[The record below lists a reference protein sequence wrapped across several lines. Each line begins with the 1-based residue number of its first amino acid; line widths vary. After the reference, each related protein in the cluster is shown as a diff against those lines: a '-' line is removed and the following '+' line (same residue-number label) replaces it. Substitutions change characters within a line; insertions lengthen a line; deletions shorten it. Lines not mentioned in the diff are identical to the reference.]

1 MMNKTDSD
9 KLKIK
14 LKKIYGYENF
24 RPGQEDIIETILEKK
39 NVLAVMPTG
48 AGKSLC
54 YQLPAIISDFSSIVV
69 SPLLALM
76 DDQVDGLEA
85 LGLSVSAIH
94 SGKDRETNILDWKKF
109 ASGNAK
115 IMYLSPERLMQERM
129 IKALKKLNVGLFVID
144 EAHCISKWGAD
155 FRPQYSELSQL
166 KIHFPNANIAA
177 FTATADKATREDIVS
192 QLSEKDFKTI
202 VKGFDRPN
210 LSLSVIEK
218 SDIKNLLAS
227 MLQSK
232 KGQSGIIYCLSRN
245 EVDTTALFLKERGF
259 NAIAYHAGKST
270 QDRKQAQNRFMT
282 ETAMV
287 MVATIAFGMGVDKPD
302 IRFVFHASLPGSIEA
317 FYQEIGRAGRDG
329 EPSETIMFYGLQ
341 DLIKRQRMIFEG
353 DEKAEF
359 KFLEYKRLETLIG
372 YCETASCRRKA
383 LLSHFD
389 EDIDEC
395 GNCDNCLEKPLV
407 VDYTSEAKLVIQT
420 IKLTGQ
426 FFGAAHI
433 VDVLRGSETAKIKD
447 RGHDKLETF
456 RSMSHYP
463 KTFISSLIRLLVA
476 FGALKIDFAKYGALA
491 ISDTANEIYD
501 GDTPFEAKKIVLVQE
516 KVKSK
521 ASTVREDVKI
531 ENQDLL
537 QILKNLRLDLATEK
551 KVPAYVIFP
560 DKTLHQMANAKP
572 VTKEDFLNISG
583 VGEKKLEEY
592 FKPFSKTITDF
603 LAME

>member
-1 MMNKTDSD
+1 MNKRELDN
-9 KLKIK
+9 LKNN

-24 RPGQEDIIETILEKK
+24 RSGQESIIKAILAKK

-54 YQLPAIISDFSSIVV
+54 YQLPAIVSDFSTIVV
-69 SPLLALM
+69 SPLLALI
-76 DDQVDGLEA
+76 DDQVASLTA
-85 LGLSVSAIH
+85 LGLSVSSIH
-94 SGKDRETNILDWKKF
+94 SGKDRETNIVEWKKF
-109 ASGNAK
+109 TSGFSK
-115 IMYLSPERLMQERM
+115 LVYMSPERLMEERM
-129 IKALKKLNVGLFVID
+129 INALQKLNIGLFVID
-144 EAHCISKWGAD
+144 EAHCISKWGPD

-166 KIHFPNANIAA
+166 KKHFPNATVAA
-177 FTATADKATREDIVS
+177 FTATADKATREDIVT
-192 QLSEKDFKTI
+192 QLSDKNFKTI

-210 LSLSVIEK
+210 LSLNVVEK
-218 SDIKNLLAS
+218 SDIKNALAS
-227 MLQSK
+227 ILMSK

-245 EVDTTALFLKERGF
+245 EVDTTALFLKEKGF
-259 NAIAYHAGKST
+259 NAIAYHAGKSA

-282 ETAMV
+282 ERATI

-302 IRFVFHASLPGSIEA
+302 IRFVIHASLPGSIEA

-329 EPSETIMFYGLQ
+329 QPSETIMFYGLQ

-353 DEKAEF
+353 QKKGDF
-359 KFLEYKRLETLIG
+359 QFLEYKRLETLLG

-389 EDIDEC
+389 ENIDEC

-407 VDYTSEAKLVIQT
+407 VDYSREAKLVIQT

-433 VDVLRGSETAKIKD
+433 SDILRGSETAKIKE
-447 RGHDKLETF
+447 RFHDKLETF
-456 RSMSHYP
+456 YSMPHYP

-476 FGALKIDFAKYGALA
+476 FGALKIDFAKYGALT
-491 ISDTANEIYD
+491 ISDIAEQIYK
-501 GDTPFEAKKIVLVQE
+501 GKTIFEAKKIFVGQNKAVSKHSTTRE
-516 KVKSK
+516 EVKV
-521 ASTVREDVKI
+521 

-537 QILKNLRLDLATEK
+537 QILKNLRLDIATEK
-551 KVPAYVIFP
+551 NVPAYVIFP

-572 VTKEDFLNISG
+572 TTKEEFLNISG

-592 FKPFSKTITDF
+592 FKPFSETVVDF
-603 LAME
+603 LATE

>member
-1 MMNKTDSD
+1 MNNTDSD
-9 KLKIK
+9 HLKTK
-14 LKKIYGYENF
+14 LKKIYGYDKF
-24 RPGQEDIIETILEKK
+24 RPGQEGIIETILDKK

-54 YQLPAIISDFSSIVV
+54 YQLPAIVSDFSTIVV
-69 SPLLALM
+69 SPLLALI
-76 DDQVDGLEA
+76 DDQVAGLTA
-85 LGLSVSAIH
+85 LGVTVSSIH
-94 SGKDRETNILDWKKF
+94 SGKDRESNIVEWKKF
-109 ASGNAK
+109 ASGISK
-115 IMYLSPERLMQERM
+115 LVYMSPERLMQERM
-129 IKALKKLNVGLFVID
+129 IKALQKLNIGLFVID
-144 EAHCISKWGAD
+144 EAHCISKWGPD

-166 KIHFPNANIAA
+166 KNHFPNATIAA
-177 FTATADKATREDIVS
+177 FTATADRATREDIVT
-192 QLSEKDFKTI
+192 QLSDKDFKTI

-210 LSLSVIEK
+210 LSLNVAEK
-218 SDIKNLLAS
+218 SDIKNALAS
-227 MLQSK
+227 ILLSK

-245 EVDTTALFLKERGF
+245 EVDTTALFLKEKGF
-259 NAIAYHAGKST
+259 NAIPYHAGKST
-270 QDRKQAQNRFMT
+270 QDRKKAQNRFMT
-282 ETAMV
+282 ESATI

-302 IRFVFHASLPGSIEA
+302 IRFVIHASLPGSIEA

-353 DEKAEF
+353 DEKGDF

-389 EDIDEC
+389 ENIDDC
-395 GNCDNCLEKPLV
+395 GNCDNCLEKPPV

-433 VDVLRGSETAKIKD
+433 VDVLRGSGSAKIKE
-447 RGHDKLETF
+447 RGHDQLETF
-456 RSMSHYP
+456 CSMPHYP

-491 ISDTANEIYD
+491 ISDAAEEIYK
-501 GDTPFEAKKIVLVQE
+501 GNTVFEAKKIVVGQNKATSKSSTTRE
-516 KVKSK
+516 EVKV
-521 ASTVREDVKI
+521 

-551 KVPAYVIFP
+551 NVPAYIIFP

-572 VTKEDFLNISG
+572 TTKEEFLNISG

-592 FKPFSKTITDF
+592 FKPFSETVTDF
-603 LAME
+603 LATE

>member
-1 MMNKTDSD
+1 
-9 KLKIK
+9 
-14 LKKIYGYENF
+14 
-24 RPGQEDIIETILEKK
+24 
-39 NVLAVMPTG
+39 
-48 AGKSLC
+48 
-54 YQLPAIISDFSSIVV
+54 
-69 SPLLALM
+69 
-76 DDQVDGLEA
+76 
-85 LGLSVSAIH
+85 
-94 SGKDRETNILDWKKF
+94 
-109 ASGNAK
+109 
-115 IMYLSPERLMQERM
+115 MQERM
-129 IKALKKLNVGLFVID
+129 IKALQKSNIGLFVID
-144 EAHCISKWGAD
+144 EAHCISKWGPD

-166 KIHFPNANIAA
+166 KKHFPNANIAA
-177 FTATADKATREDIVS
+177 FTATADKATREDIVT
-192 QLSEKDFKTI
+192 QLSDKGFKTI

-218 SDIKNLLAS
+218 IDIKNSLAS

-245 EVDTTALFLKERGF
+245 EVDTTTLFLKDKGF

-270 QDRKQAQNRFMT
+270 QDRKKAQNRFMT
-282 ETAMV
+282 EAATV

-329 EPSETIMFYGLQ
+329 EPSETVMFYGLQ

-353 DEKAEF
+353 DEKADF

-426 FFGAAHI
+426 FFGTTHI

-447 RGHDKLETF
+447 RGHEKLETF
-456 RSMSHYP
+456 CSMPHFP

-491 ISDTANEIYD
+491 ISDIANKIYE
-501 GDTPFEAKKIVLVQE
+501 GNTPFEAKKIVVGQE

-521 ASTVREDVKI
+521 ASIVREEVKI

-560 DKTLHQMANAKP
+560 DKTLHQMANKKP
-572 VTKEDFLNISG
+572 TTREDFLNISG

-592 FKPFSKTITDF
+592 FKLFSKTITDF
-603 LAME
+603 LATE

>member
-1 MMNKTDSD
+1 MNKTDLD
-9 KLKIK
+9 YLKIK
-14 LKKIYGYENF
+14 LKKIYGYEKF

-54 YQLPAIISDFSSIVV
+54 YQLPAIVSDFSSIVV

-85 LGLSVSAIH
+85 LGLSVSSIH
-94 SGKDRETNILDWKKF
+94 SGKDREFNISEWKKF
-109 ASGNAK
+109 ASGHTK
-115 IMYLSPERLMQERM
+115 IMYLSPERLMQDRM
-129 IKALKKLNVGLFVID
+129 IKALQKLNVGLFVID
-144 EAHCISKWGAD
+144 EAHCISKWGPD
-155 FRPQYSELSQL
+155 FRPQYSELSHL
-166 KIHFPNANIAA
+166 KKHFPNANIAA
-177 FTATADKATREDIVS
+177 FTATADKATREDIVT
-192 QLSEKDFKTI
+192 QLSDKNFKTI

-210 LSLSVIEK
+210 LSLSVTEK
-218 SDIKNLLAS
+218 TDIKNSLAS

-245 EVDTTALFLKERGF
+245 EVDTTTFFLKDKGF

-270 QDRKQAQNRFMT
+270 EDRKQAQNRFMT
-282 ETAMV
+282 ETATV
-287 MVATIAFGMGVDKPD
+287 MVATIAFGMGIDKPD

-353 DEKAEF
+353 DEKADF

-395 GNCDNCLEKPLV
+395 GNCDNCVEKPLV

-426 FFGAAHI
+426 FFGATHI
-433 VDVLRGSETAKIKD
+433 VDVLRGSETAKIKA
-447 RGHDKLETF
+447 RGHNKLETF
-456 RSMSHYP
+456 CSMPQFP

-491 ISDTANEIYD
+491 ISDIANKIYE
-501 GDTPFEAKKIVLVQE
+501 GNTPFEAKKIVIGQE
-516 KVKSK
+516 KVKST
-521 ASTVREDVKI
+521 ASTVREEVKI

-560 DKTLHQMANAKP
+560 DKTLHQMANTKP
-572 VTKEDFLNISG
+572 KTREDFLNISG

-592 FKPFSKTITDF
+592 FKLFSKTIIDF
-603 LAME
+603 LATE

>member
-1 MMNKTDSD
+1 MNKRELDN
-9 KLKIK
+9 LKNN

-24 RPGQEDIIETILEKK
+24 RSGQESIIKAILAKK

-54 YQLPAIISDFSSIVV
+54 YQLPAIVSDFSTIVI
-69 SPLLALM
+69 SPLLALI
-76 DDQVDGLEA
+76 DDQVASLTA
-85 LGLSVSAIH
+85 LGLSVSSIH
-94 SGKDRETNILDWKKF
+94 SGKDRETNIVEWKKF
-109 ASGNAK
+109 TSGFSK
-115 IMYLSPERLMQERM
+115 LVYMSPERLMEERM
-129 IKALKKLNVGLFVID
+129 INALQKLNIGLFVID
-144 EAHCISKWGAD
+144 EAHCISKWGPD

-166 KIHFPNANIAA
+166 KKHFPHATVAA
-177 FTATADKATREDIVS
+177 FTATADKATREDIVT
-192 QLSEKDFKTI
+192 QLSDKDFKTI

-210 LSLSVIEK
+210 LSLNVAEK
-218 SDIKNLLAS
+218 SDIKNALAS
-227 MLQSK
+227 ILMSK

-245 EVDTTALFLKERGF
+245 EVDTTALFLKEKGF
-259 NAIAYHAGKST
+259 NAIAYHAGKSA

-282 ETAMV
+282 ERATI

-302 IRFVFHASLPGSIEA
+302 IRFVIHASLPGSIEA

-329 EPSETIMFYGLQ
+329 QPSETIMFYGLQ

-353 DEKAEF
+353 QKKGDF
-359 KFLEYKRLETLIG
+359 QFLEYKRLETLLG

-389 EDIDEC
+389 ENIDEC

-407 VDYTSEAKLVIQT
+407 VDYTREAKLVIQT

-433 VDVLRGSETAKIKD
+433 SDILRGSESAKIKE
-447 RGHDKLETF
+447 RYHDKLETF
-456 RSMSHYP
+456 YSMPHYP

-476 FGALKIDFAKYGALA
+476 FGALKIDFAKYGALT
-491 ISDTANEIYD
+491 ISDIAEQIYK
-501 GDTPFEAKKIVLVQE
+501 GKTIFEAKKIFVGQNKAASKYSTIREEV
-516 KVKSK
+516 KV
-521 ASTVREDVKI
+521 

-537 QILKNLRLDLATEK
+537 QILKNLRLDIAKEK
-551 KVPAYVIFP
+551 NVPAYVIFP
-560 DKTLHQMANAKP
+560 DKTLHQMANTKP
-572 VTKEDFLNISG
+572 TTKEEFLNISG

-592 FKPFSKTITDF
+592 FKPFSETVVDF
-603 LAME
+603 LATE

>member
-1 MMNKTDSD
+1 MNKTDLD
-9 KLKIK
+9 YLKIK
-14 LKKIYGYENF
+14 LKKIYGYEKF

-54 YQLPAIISDFSSIVV
+54 YQLPAIVSDFSSIVV

-85 LGLSVSAIH
+85 LGISVSSIH
-94 SGKDRETNILDWKKF
+94 SGKDRETNILEWKKF
-109 ASGNAK
+109 ASGHTK

-129 IKALKKLNVGLFVID
+129 MKALQKLNVGLFVID
-144 EAHCISKWGAD
+144 EAHCISKWGPD
-155 FRPQYSELSQL
+155 FRPQYSELSHL
-166 KIHFPNANIAA
+166 KKHFPNANIAA
-177 FTATADKATREDIVS
+177 FTATADKATREDIVA
-192 QLSEKDFKTI
+192 QLSYKDFKTI

-218 SDIKNLLAS
+218 TDIKNLLAR

-232 KGQSGIIYCLSRN
+232 KEQSGIIYCLSRN
-245 EVDTTALFLKERGF
+245 EVDTTTLYLKDKGF

-270 QDRKQAQNRFMT
+270 EDRKKAQNRFMT
-282 ETAMV
+282 ETATV

-302 IRFVFHASLPGSIEA
+302 IRFVFHSSLPGSIES

-329 EPSETIMFYGLQ
+329 EPAETIMFYGLQ

-353 DEKAEF
+353 DEKADF

-395 GNCDNCLEKPLV
+395 GNCDNCIEKPLV

-426 FFGAAHI
+426 FFGATHI
-433 VDVLRGSETAKIKD
+433 VDVLIGSETVKIKD

-456 RSMSHYP
+456 GSMPHFP

-491 ISDTANEIYD
+491 ISDIADKIYE
-501 GDTPFEAKKIVLVQE
+501 GNTPFEAKKIVVGQE

-521 ASTVREDVKI
+521 ASTVREEVKI

-551 KVPAYVIFP
+551 KVPAYVIFS
-560 DKTLHQMANAKP
+560 DKTLHQIANTKP
-572 VTKEDFLNISG
+572 TTREDFLNISG
-583 VGEKKLEEY
+583 VGEKKLEEH
-592 FKPFSKTITDF
+592 FKLFSKTITDF
-603 LAME
+603 LATE

>member
-1 MMNKTDSD
+1 MNKADLD
-9 KLKIK
+9 YIRGQ
-14 LKKIYGYENF
+14 LKKIYGYKEF
-24 RPGQEDIIETILEKK
+24 RPGQEDIIQTILEKK

-54 YQLPAIISDFSSIVV
+54 YQLPAIVSVFSTIVV

-85 LGLSVSAIH
+85 LGLSVSSIH

-109 ASGNAK
+109 ASGDTK

-129 IKALKKLNVGLFVID
+129 IKALQRLNVGLFVID
-144 EAHCISKWGAD
+144 EAHCISKWGPD

-166 KIHFPNANIAA
+166 KKYFPNANIAA
-177 FTATADKATREDIVS
+177 FTATADKATREDIVT
-192 QLSEKDFKTI
+192 QLSDKGFKTI

-210 LSLSVIEK
+210 LSLNVEAK
-218 SDIKNLLAS
+218 SDIKNSLAS
-227 MLQSK
+227 MLHTK

-245 EVDTTALFLKERGF
+245 EVDTTALFLKEKGF
-259 NAIAYHAGKST
+259 NAISYHAGKTT

-282 ETAMV
+282 ESGAV

-317 FYQEIGRAGRDG
+317 FYQEIGRGGRDG
-329 EPSETIMFYGLQ
+329 KPSETIMFYGLQ

-389 EDIDEC
+389 EHIDEC
-395 GNCDNCLEKPLV
+395 GNCDNCLEKPIV

-426 FFGAAHI
+426 FFGALHI

-456 RSMSHYP
+456 CSMSHYP

-491 ISDTANEIYD
+491 ISDIAHEIYE
-501 GDTPFEAKKIVLVQE
+501 GHTTFEAKKIFVSQE
-516 KVKSK
+516 KVKPK
-521 ASTVREDVKI
+521 VSTVREEVKI

-551 KVPAYVIFP
+551 NVPAFVIFS
-560 DKTLHQMANAKP
+560 DKTLHQMANVKP
-572 VTKEDFLNISG
+572 TTKDDFLNISG

-592 FKPFSKTITDF
+592 FKPFSITIKDF
-603 LAME
+603 LATD

>member
-1 MMNKTDSD
+1 MNKLELDN
-9 KLKIK
+9 LKNN

-24 RPGQEDIIETILEKK
+24 RSGQESIIKAILAKK

-54 YQLPAIISDFSSIVV
+54 YQLPAIVSDFSTIVI
-69 SPLLALM
+69 SPLIALI
-76 DDQVDGLEA
+76 DDQVASLTS
-85 LGLSVSAIH
+85 LGLSVSSIH
-94 SGKDRETNILDWKKF
+94 SGKDRETNIVEWKKF
-109 ASGNAK
+109 TSGFSK
-115 IMYLSPERLMQERM
+115 LVYMSPERLMEERM
-129 IKALKKLNVGLFVID
+129 INALQKLNIGLFVID
-144 EAHCISKWGAD
+144 EAHCISKWGPD

-166 KIHFPNANIAA
+166 KKHFPNATIAA
-177 FTATADKATREDIVS
+177 FTATADKATREDIVT
-192 QLSEKDFKTI
+192 QLSDKNFKTI

-210 LSLSVIEK
+210 LSLNVVEK
-218 SDIKNLLAS
+218 SDIKNALAS
-227 MLQSK
+227 ILMSK

-245 EVDTTALFLKERGF
+245 EVDTTTLFLKEKGF

-282 ETAMV
+282 ERATI

-302 IRFVFHASLPGSIEA
+302 IRFVIHASLPGSIEA

-329 EPSETIMFYGLQ
+329 QPSETIMFYGLQ

-353 DEKAEF
+353 QKKGDF
-359 KFLEYKRLETLIG
+359 QFLEYKRLETLLG

-389 EDIDEC
+389 ENIDEC

-407 VDYTSEAKLVIQT
+407 VDYTREAKLVIQT

-433 VDVLRGSETAKIKD
+433 SDVLRGSESAKIKE
-447 RGHDKLETF
+447 RYHDQLETF
-456 RSMSHYP
+456 CSMPHYP

-476 FGALKIDFAKYGALA
+476 FGALKIDFAKYGALT
-491 ISDTANEIYD
+491 ISDIAEQIYK
-501 GDTPFEAKKIVLVQE
+501 GKTIFEAKKIVVGQNKAASKYSTTRE
-516 KVKSK
+516 EVKV
-521 ASTVREDVKI
+521 

-537 QILKNLRLDLATEK
+537 QILKNLRLDIATEK
-551 KVPAYVIFP
+551 NVPAYVIFP

-572 VTKEDFLNISG
+572 TTKEEFLNISG

-592 FKPFSKTITDF
+592 FKPFSETVVDF
-603 LAME
+603 LATE

>member
-1 MMNKTDSD
+1 MNNTDPDQLKTN
-9 KLKIK
+9 
-14 LKKIYGYENF
+14 LKKIYGYDKF
-24 RPGQEDIIETILEKK
+24 RPGQEGIIETILDKK

-54 YQLPAIISDFSSIVV
+54 YQLPAIVSDFSTIVV
-69 SPLLALM
+69 SPLLALI
-76 DDQVDGLEA
+76 DDQVAGLTA

-94 SGKDRETNILDWKKF
+94 SGKDREANIVEWKKF
-109 ASGNAK
+109 ASGSSK
-115 IMYLSPERLMQERM
+115 LVYMSPERLMQERM
-129 IKALKKLNVGLFVID
+129 INALQKLNIGLFVID
-144 EAHCISKWGAD
+144 EAHCISKWGPD

-166 KIHFPNANIAA
+166 KNHFPKATIAA
-177 FTATADKATREDIVS
+177 FTATADRATREDIIT
-192 QLSEKDFKTI
+192 QLSDKDFKTI

-210 LSLSVIEK
+210 LSLNVAEK
-218 SDIKNLLAS
+218 SDIKNTLAS
-227 MLQSK
+227 ILLSK

-245 EVDTTALFLKERGF
+245 EVDTTALYLKQKGF
-259 NAIAYHAGKST
+259 NAIPYHAGKST

-282 ETAMV
+282 ESATI

-302 IRFVFHASLPGSIEA
+302 IRFVIHASLPGSIEA

-329 EPSETIMFYGLQ
+329 QPSETIMFYGLQ

-353 DEKAEF
+353 DEKGDF
-359 KFLEYKRLETLIG
+359 KFMEYKRLETLIG

-389 EDIDEC
+389 ENIDEC

-407 VDYTSEAKLVIQT
+407 VDYTGEAKLVIQT

-426 FFGAAHI
+426 FFGTVHI
-433 VDVLRGSETAKIKD
+433 VDVLRGSLTAKIKE
-447 RGHDKLETF
+447 RGHDQLETF
-456 RSMSHYP
+456 SSMPHHP

-476 FGALKIDFAKYGALA
+476 FGALKINFAKYGALT
-491 ISDTANEIYD
+491 ISDTGDKIYK
-501 GDTPFEAKKIVLVQE
+501 GETVFEAKKIVVGQNKATSKSSTIRE
-516 KVKSK
+516 EVKV
-521 ASTVREDVKI
+521 

-537 QILKNLRLDLATEK
+537 QILKNLRLDIATEK
-551 KVPAYVIFP
+551 NVPAYVIFP

-572 VTKEDFLNISG
+572 TTKEEFLNISG

-592 FKPFSKTITDF
+592 FKLFSETVKDF
-603 LAME
+603 LATE

>member
-1 MMNKTDSD
+1 MNNTDSD
-9 KLKIK
+9 HLKTK
-14 LKKIYGYENF
+14 LKKIYGYDKF
-24 RPGQEDIIETILEKK
+24 RPGQEGIIETILDKK

-54 YQLPAIISDFSSIVV
+54 YQLPAIVSDFSTIVV
-69 SPLLALM
+69 SPLLALI
-76 DDQVDGLEA
+76 DDQVAGLTA
-85 LGLSVSAIH
+85 LGLSVSSIH
-94 SGKDRETNILDWKKF
+94 SGKDRETNIVEWKKF
-109 ASGNAK
+109 ASGSSK
-115 IMYLSPERLMQERM
+115 LVYMSPERLMQERM
-129 IKALKKLNVGLFVID
+129 IKALQKLNIGLFVID
-144 EAHCISKWGAD
+144 EAHCISKWGPD

-166 KIHFPNANIAA
+166 KNHFPNATIAA
-177 FTATADKATREDIVS
+177 FTATADGATREDIVT
-192 QLSEKDFKTI
+192 QLSDKDFKTI

-210 LSLSVIEK
+210 LSLNVAEK
-218 SDIKNLLAS
+218 SDIKNALAS
-227 MLQSK
+227 ILLSK

-245 EVDTTALFLKERGF
+245 EVDTTALFLKEKGF
-259 NAIAYHAGKST
+259 NAIPYHAGKST
-270 QDRKQAQNRFMT
+270 QDRKKAQNRFMT
-282 ETAMV
+282 ESATI

-302 IRFVFHASLPGSIEA
+302 IRFVIHASLPGSIEA

-353 DEKAEF
+353 DEKGDF
-359 KFLEYKRLETLIG
+359 QFLEYKRLETLIG

-389 EDIDEC
+389 ENIDDC

-420 IKLTGQ
+420 INLTGQ

-433 VDVLRGSETAKIKD
+433 VDVLRGSGSAKIKE
-447 RGHDKLETF
+447 RGHDQLETF
-456 RSMSHYP
+456 CSMPHYP

-491 ISDTANEIYD
+491 ISDTAEEIYK
-501 GDTPFEAKKIVLVQE
+501 GNTVFEAKKIVVGQNKATLKSSTTREEV
-516 KVKSK
+516 KV
-521 ASTVREDVKI
+521 

-551 KVPAYVIFP
+551 NVPAYIIFP

-572 VTKEDFLNISG
+572 TTKEEFLNISG

-592 FKPFSKTITDF
+592 FKPFSETVTDF
-603 LAME
+603 LATE

>member
-1 MMNKTDSD
+1 MNKLELDN
-9 KLKIK
+9 LKNN

-24 RPGQEDIIETILEKK
+24 RSGQESIIKAILAKK

-54 YQLPAIISDFSSIVV
+54 YQLPAIVSDFSTIVI
-69 SPLLALM
+69 SPLLALI
-76 DDQVDGLEA
+76 DDQVASLTA
-85 LGLSVSAIH
+85 LGLSVSSIH
-94 SGKDRETNILDWKKF
+94 SGKDRETNIVEWKKF
-109 ASGNAK
+109 TSGFSK
-115 IMYLSPERLMQERM
+115 LVYMSPERLMEERM
-129 IKALKKLNVGLFVID
+129 INALQKLNIGLFVID
-144 EAHCISKWGAD
+144 EAHCISKWGPD

-166 KIHFPNANIAA
+166 KKHFPNATVAA
-177 FTATADKATREDIVS
+177 FTATADKATREDIVT
-192 QLSEKDFKTI
+192 QLSDKNFKTI

-210 LSLSVIEK
+210 LSLNVAEK
-218 SDIKNLLAS
+218 SDIKNTLAS
-227 MLQSK
+227 ILMSK

-245 EVDTTALFLKERGF
+245 EVDTTALFLKEKGF
-259 NAIAYHAGKST
+259 NAIAYHAGKSA

-282 ETAMV
+282 ERATI

-302 IRFVFHASLPGSIEA
+302 IRFVIHASLPGSIEA

-329 EPSETIMFYGLQ
+329 QPSETIMFYGLQ

-353 DEKAEF
+353 QKKGDF
-359 KFLEYKRLETLIG
+359 QFLEYKRLETLLG

-389 EDIDEC
+389 ENIDEC

-407 VDYTSEAKLVIQT
+407 VDYTREAKLVIQT

-433 VDVLRGSETAKIKD
+433 SDVLRGSESAKIKE
-447 RGHDKLETF
+447 RYHDQLETF
-456 RSMSHYP
+456 CSMPHYP

-476 FGALKIDFAKYGALA
+476 FGALKIDFAKYGALTV
-491 ISDTANEIYD
+491 SDIAEQIYK
-501 GDTPFEAKKIVLVQE
+501 GKTIFEAKKIVVGQNKAASKYSTTRE
-516 KVKSK
+516 EVKV
-521 ASTVREDVKI
+521 

-537 QILKNLRLDLATEK
+537 QILKNLRLDIATEK
-551 KVPAYVIFP
+551 NVPAYVIFP
-560 DKTLHQMANAKP
+560 DKTLHQMANTKP
-572 VTKEDFLNISG
+572 TTKEEFLNISG

-592 FKPFSKTITDF
+592 FKPFSETVVDF
-603 LAME
+603 LATE

>member
-1 MMNKTDSD
+1 MNKTDLD
-9 KLKIK
+9 YLKIK
-14 LKKIYGYENF
+14 LKKIYGYEKF

-54 YQLPAIISDFSSIVV
+54 YQLPAIVSDFSSIVV

-85 LGLSVSAIH
+85 LGLSVSSIH
-94 SGKDRETNILDWKKF
+94 SGKDRETNIVEWKKF
-109 ASGNAK
+109 ASGHTK

-129 IKALKKLNVGLFVID
+129 IKALQKLNIGLFVID
-144 EAHCISKWGAD
+144 EAHCISKWGPD

-166 KIHFPNANIAA
+166 KKHFPNANIAA
-177 FTATADKATREDIVS
+177 FTATADKATREDIIT
-192 QLSEKDFKTI
+192 QLSDKDFKTI

-218 SDIKNLLAS
+218 IDIKNSLAS

-245 EVDTTALFLKERGF
+245 EVDTTTLFLKDKGF

-282 ETAMV
+282 ETATV

-329 EPSETIMFYGLQ
+329 EPSETVMFYGLQ

-353 DEKAEF
+353 DEKADF

-395 GNCDNCLEKPLV
+395 GNCDNCVEKPLV

-426 FFGAAHI
+426 FFGATHI

-456 RSMSHYP
+456 CSMPHFP

-491 ISDTANEIYD
+491 ISDIANKIYE
-501 GDTPFEAKKIVLVQE
+501 GNTPFEAKKIVVGQE

-521 ASTVREDVKI
+521 ASTVREEVKI

-560 DKTLHQMANAKP
+560 DKTLHQMANTKP
-572 VTKEDFLNISG
+572 TTREDFLNISG

-592 FKPFSKTITDF
+592 FKLFSKTITDF
-603 LAME
+603 LATE

>member
-1 MMNKTDSD
+1 
-9 KLKIK
+9 
-14 LKKIYGYENF
+14 
-24 RPGQEDIIETILEKK
+24 
-39 NVLAVMPTG
+39 MPTG

-54 YQLPAIISDFSSIVV
+54 YQLPAIVSDFSSIVV

-85 LGLSVSAIH
+85 LGLSVSSIH
-94 SGKDRETNILDWKKF
+94 SGKDRETNIVEWKKF
-109 ASGNAK
+109 ASGHTK

-129 IKALKKLNVGLFVID
+129 IKALQKLNIGLFVID
-144 EAHCISKWGAD
+144 EAHCISKWGPD

-166 KIHFPNANIAA
+166 KKHFPNANIAA
-177 FTATADKATREDIVS
+177 FTATADKATREDIVT
-192 QLSEKDFKTI
+192 QLSDKGFKTI

-218 SDIKNLLAS
+218 IDIKNSLAS

-245 EVDTTALFLKERGF
+245 EVDTTTLFLKDKGF

-282 ETAMV
+282 ETATV

-329 EPSETIMFYGLQ
+329 EPSETVMFYGLQ

-353 DEKAEF
+353 DEKADF

-395 GNCDNCLEKPLV
+395 GNCDNCVEKPLV

-426 FFGAAHI
+426 FFGATHI
-433 VDVLRGSETAKIKD
+433 VDVLRGSETAKIKA

-456 RSMSHYP
+456 CSMPHFP

-491 ISDTANEIYD
+491 ISDIANKIYE
-501 GDTPFEAKKIVLVQE
+501 GNTPFEAKKIVVGQE

-521 ASTVREDVKI
+521 ASTVREEVKI

-560 DKTLHQMANAKP
+560 DKTLHQMANTKP
-572 VTKEDFLNISG
+572 TTREDFLNISG

-592 FKPFSKTITDF
+592 FKLFSKTITDF
-603 LAME
+603 LATE